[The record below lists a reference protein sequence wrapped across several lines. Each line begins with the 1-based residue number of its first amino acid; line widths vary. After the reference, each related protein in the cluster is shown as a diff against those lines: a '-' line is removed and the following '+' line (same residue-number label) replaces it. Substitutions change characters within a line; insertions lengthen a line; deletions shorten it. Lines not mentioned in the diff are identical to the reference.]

1 MSRIDNTIKNTKYA
15 VLGQILVMF
24 AIFFNRMI
32 FVKTLDIKYL
42 GLNGLFTNIVSVLS
56 FAELGIGSAIIFS
69 LYKPL
74 AEKNNEKVKTLMR
87 IYKKAYIY
95 IGIFITLSGFII
107 LPFIGFFIKGS
118 LTDIKNINLI
128 FILFILSS
136 TISYFYS
143 YKRSLIMAD
152 QKGYIDSFYKYTFNI
167 ILNIFQILFLVWT
180 KDFIIYLIL
189 KIVFVYLENLII
201 TKKIN
206 KMYPYL
212 LEKTTQKLD
221 LNEKKNLIKNIKAL
235 VLHKVGS
242 IVVLSTDNLL
252 LSKFVGLATVGIYSN
267 YMLIINS
274 LNTIFSLFFQS
285 IVASAGNLRVTE
297 EESKNKFIFECID
310 LICFWIYS
318 FASISLI
325 ILVNPFINLWFG
337 ENYTFSFNIVFILVL
352 NFYIMGMRKS
362 VQSFKEAYGLF
373 WQDRFKPLFEATINL
388 IASIILVKE
397 YGTLGIFMGTLIST
411 ISTSFWIEPYILY
424 KYGFRKSSFN
434 YFFNYMIKFCL
445 AFLIGLVTYLISNLF
460 SGQTLT
466 SFIFKIFICMSVPNI
481 LLFLLVFNT
490 PEFKYLAKVLK
501 LKFTKSS

>member
-42 GLNGLFTNIVSVLS
+42 GLNGLFTNIVSILS

-74 AEKNNEKVKTLMR
+74 AEKDSEKVKTLMY
-87 IYKKAYIY
+87 IYKKAYMY
-95 IGIFITLSGFII
+95 IGIFITISGFLV
-107 LPFIGFFIKGS
+107 LPFIKFFINGS
-118 LTDIKNINLI
+118 VNDIKNLNLI
-128 FILFILSS
+128 FILFIMSS

-167 ILNIFQILFLVWT
+167 ILNILQILFLIWT
-180 KDFIIYLIL
+180 ENFIIYLIL
-189 KIVFVYLENLII
+189 KIICVYLENLII
-201 TKKIN
+201 TKKID

-212 LEKTTQKLD
+212 LEKSIEKLD
-221 LNEKKNLIKNIKAL
+221 LNEKKSLIKNIKAL
-235 VLHKVGS
+235 ILHKIGS

-318 FASISLI
+318 FASISLV
-325 ILVNPFINLWFG
+325 ILVNPFINLWLG
-337 ENYTFSFNIVFILVL
+337 ESYTFSFSIVFILVL

-388 IASIILVKE
+388 VVSIILVKE

-411 ISTSFWIEPYILY
+411 VSTSFWIEPYILY
-424 KYGFRKSSFN
+424 KYGFKKSSFKYFLN
-434 YFFNYMIKFCL
+434 YIYKFCL
-445 AFLIGLVTYLISNLF
+445 AFVIGLVTYLISNLF
-460 SGQTLT
+460 SEQTLV
-466 SFIFKIFICMSVPNI
+466 SFIFKIFICISVPNI
-481 LLFLLVFNT
+481 LIFLLVFNT
-490 PEFKYLAKVLK
+490 SEFKYLTKIFK
-501 LKFTKSS
+501 RKFIKNR